1 MVRGEGVSSQHRALA
16 FALGFGAARFLVSE
30 PRIALAA
37 IAALAMPA
45 STLSREC
52 DMERGA
58 NVFLQCA
65 ACHTYVTGNQDKS
78 GPSLFGIFGRK
89 AGAEKYSAGYS
100 DAMRSSGIVWSSE
113 TLDAFLQMPARAVPG
128 TKMVY
133 IGLRD
138 PADRAALLCFLEQ
151 KTRGS

>member
-1 MVRGEGVSSQHRALA
+1 
-16 FALGFGAARFLVSE
+16 
-30 PRIALAA
+30 
-37 IAALAMPA
+37 
-45 STLSREC
+45 
-52 DMERGA
+52 MERGA

-65 ACHTYVTGNQDKS
+65 ACHTYVAGNHDKS
-78 GPSLFGIFGRK
+78 GPNLSGVFGRK
-89 AGAEKYSAGYS
+89 AGAEKYSFGYT
-100 DAMRSSGIVWSSE
+100 DAMRDSGIVWSSA

-138 PADRAALLCFLEQ
+138 PADRAALICFLER